1 MSSRHTHNT
10 GNRFGST
17 LRSVTQLAPH
27 RAARIEFRVGGQPV
41 AGWDASPPAGNRHGT
56 ALFVPG
62 YTGSKEDF
70 APLFDPLTDA
80 GYRIVA
86 IDQPGQFESP
96 GSDSPLDY
104 TVARLADVVRA
115 VVAALDD
122 SPVHL
127 VGHSF
132 GGLVARGAVLAAPDR
147 FRSLTLLCSGPEAIL
162 GARRDRMARLEPLLP
177 LGMAAVYD
185 AVEEGARL
193 DPKWQEASPELKAF
207 LKKRFIASS
216 AAGLRGMGDALG
228 SEPDRTAE
236 LAASG
241 VPLLVCY
248 GENDDAWLPS
258 VQADMAHRLGAQQVV
273 IPRAAHSPAIE
284 NTAETVTALERFWMS
299 ASGYERADSTPG
311 VHTEKQ

>member
-1 MSSRHTHNT
+1 M
-10 GNRFGST
+10 
-17 LRSVTQLAPH
+17 TQIAPH
-27 RAARIEFRVGGQPV
+27 RATRVDFPGPGFPV
-41 AGWDASPPAGNRHGT
+41 AGWDASPPTGSRRGT

-70 APLFDPLTDA
+70 APLVDPLTDA
-80 GYRIVA
+80 GYRVVA

-96 GSDSPLDY
+96 GPDSPLGY
-104 TVARLADVVRA
+104 TVAWLAEVVRA
-115 VVAALDD
+115 VAAALDD
-122 SPVHL
+122 GPVHL

-132 GGLVARGAVLAAPDR
+132 GGLVSRGAVLAAPGD

-162 GARRDRMARLEPLLP
+162 GARRDRMARLEALLP

-193 DPKWQEASPELKAF
+193 DPKWREASPELKAF

-228 SEPDRTAE
+228 SEPDRTAD
-236 LAASG
+236 LAATG

-248 GENDDAWLPS
+248 GEHDDAWLPP
-258 VQADMAHRLGAQQVV
+258 VQADMARRLGARHVV
-273 IPRAAHSPAIE
+273 IQRAAHSPAIE
-284 NTAETVTALERFWMS
+284 NTAETVFALERFWT
-299 ASGYERADSTPG
+299 AVDGDERAVSTSA
-311 VHTEKQ
+311 VHTESQ